1 MLRDDLTFNV
11 YKRKYYD
18 LELMDVPKSW
28 SFKLVIE
35 NAIQIMKDDHYLD
48 YVSNVNKDYDIYR
61 EGSYE
66 FHNCLID
73 NY

>member
-1 MLRDDLTFNV
+1 
-11 YKRKYYD
+11 
-18 LELMDVPKSW
+18 MDVPKSW

-48 YVSNVNKDYDIYR
+48 YVSNVNKDYNIYR

>member
-1 MLRDDLTFNV
+1 MTHISYV
-11 YKRKYYD
+11 
-18 LELMDVPKSW
+18 SW
-28 SFKLVIE
+28 YMQSAVAIRTRIQDE

-48 YVSNVNKDYDIYR
+48 YVSNVNKDYNIYR